1 MLVASC
7 PTFRTAVSLLPL
19 AILLASRRLYK
30 LGYTDVSHS
39 GYVCDER
46 WYAVTYGVRRRGGVT
61 PEDLAALKQP
71 TWCRLLPEHFGLLL
85 ER

>member
-1 MLVASC
+1 M
-7 PTFRTAVSLLPL
+7 
-19 AILLASRRLYK
+19 
-30 LGYTDVSHS
+30 SHS

-46 WYAVTYGVRRRGGVT
+46 WYAITYGVRRRGGVT

-71 TWCRLLPEHFGLLL
+71 TWCRLLPEHFKLLL